1 MCKQRCVFSLKTS
14 KTERT
19 RVRPG
24 TERRRPNLLSRRGR
38 EIVDPV
44 VPPPITEG
52 GAQGRKTGKQARWL
66 LGACSPC
73 DIIREMTGLV

>member
-24 TERRRPNLLSRRGR
+24 AERRRPNLLSRRGR
-38 EIVDPV
+38 ERVDSV
-44 VPPPITEG
+44 VPPPITEVG
-52 GAQGRKTGKQARWL
+52 SSGTENRETGQVAAWRL
-66 LGACSPC
+66 QPS
-73 DIIREMTGLV
+73 